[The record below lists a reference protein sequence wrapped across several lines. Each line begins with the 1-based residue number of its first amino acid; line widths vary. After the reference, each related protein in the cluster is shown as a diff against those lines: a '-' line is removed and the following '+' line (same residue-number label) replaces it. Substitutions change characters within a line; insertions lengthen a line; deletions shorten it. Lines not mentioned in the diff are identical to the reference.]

1 MGTEMK
7 KVFEVTESM
16 TSAHTHYCAGCGH
29 GVIHRLMAEVLD
41 EFKVRERVIGV
52 APVGCA
58 VVAYEYWNFDVSE
71 APHGR
76 TPVVA
81 AGIKRAKPDAV
92 VFSYQGDGDLAA
104 IGLSEIIH
112 TANRGEKITVVFV
125 NNTVY
130 GMTGGQM
137 APTTL
142 AGQKT
147 LTTPEGR
154 DTKSMGEP
162 LKICEMLT
170 PLAGVKYVARGSVHD
185 AKSVIQAKKLIR
197 KAFAAQ
203 IEGDGFGFVEI
214 LSGCPTYWGMTPVQS
229 NKYIADT
236 LTKHFPLAE
245 FKDWSKPAVAGAPA
259 PAAS

>member
-1 MGTEMK
+1 MK
-7 KVFEVTESM
+7 KVFEITPSL
-16 TSAHTHYCAGCGH
+16 SNAHTHYCAGCGH
-29 GVIHRLMAEVLD
+29 GVIHRLMAEVFD
-41 EFKVRERVIGV
+41 EFGVRERVIGV

-58 VVAYEYWNFDVSE
+58 VVAYDYWNFDVSE

-81 AGIKRAKPDAV
+81 AGIKRANPNAV

-142 AGQKT
+142 VGQKT
-147 LTTPEGR
+147 ITTPLGR
-154 DTKSMGEP
+154 QAEQSGEP
-162 LKICEMLT
+162 LKICEMLA

-185 AKSVIQAKKLIR
+185 AKSVIGAKKLIR
-197 KAFAAQ
+197 KAFASQ
-203 IEGDGFGFVEI
+203 IEGHGFSFVEI
-214 LSGCPTYWGMTPVQS
+214 LSGCPTYWGMTPVKA
-229 NKYIADT
+229 NDYIGET
-236 LTKHFPLAE
+236 LTKHFPLGE
-245 FKDWSKPAVAGAPA
+245 FKDTTKPLPAVSAV
-259 PAAS
+259 S

>member
-1 MGTEMK
+1 MK
-7 KVFEVTESM
+7 KVFEITPSL
-16 TSAHTHYCAGCGH
+16 SKAHTHYCAGCGH
-29 GVIHRLMAEVLD
+29 GVIHRLMAEVFD
-41 EFKVRERVIGV
+41 EFNVRERVIGV

-81 AGIKRAKPDAV
+81 AGIKRANPNAI

-104 IGLSEIIH
+104 IGMSEIIH

-142 AGQKT
+142 IGQKT
-147 LTTPEGR
+147 LTTPFGR
-154 DTKSMGEP
+154 QAEQFGEP
-162 LKICEMLT
+162 MKMCEMLA

-197 KAFAAQ
+197 KAFQTQ
-203 IEGDGFGFVEI
+203 IDGHGFSFVEI
-214 LSGCPTYWGMTPVQS
+214 LSGCPTYWGMSPVAS
-229 NKYIADT
+229 NDYIGAT
-236 LTKHFPLAE
+236 LTKHFPLGE
-245 FKDWSKPAVAGAPA
+245 FKDMTKPPPVVA
-259 PAAS
+259 PAA

>member
-1 MGTEMK
+1 MK
-7 KVFEVTESM
+7 KVFEITPSL

-29 GVIHRLMAEVLD
+29 GVIHRLMAEVFDELD
-41 EFKVRERVIGV
+41 VRERVIGV

-81 AGIKRAKPDAV
+81 AGLKRANPQAV

-137 APTTL
+137 APTSIL
-142 AGQKT
+142 GQKT
-147 LTTPEGR
+147 LTTPNGR
-154 DTKSMGEP
+154 EAETSGTP
-162 LKICEMLT
+162 LKICEMLA
-170 PLAGVKYVARGSVHD
+170 PLPAVQYVARGSVHD
-185 AKSVIQAKKLIR
+185 AKSVIGAKKLIR
-197 KAFAAQ
+197 KAFVAQ
-203 IEGDGFGFVEI
+203 IEGHGFSFVEI
-214 LSGCPTYWGMTPVQS
+214 LSGCPTYWGMTPVKS
-229 NKYIADT
+229 NQYIAET
-236 LTKHFPLAE
+236 LTKHFPLGE
-245 FKDWSKPAVAGAPA
+245 FKDYTKAPA
-259 PAAS
+259 PVVAAASLA

>member
-1 MGTEMK
+1 MK
-7 KVFEVTESM
+7 KVFEITPSLS
-16 TSAHTHYCAGCGH
+16 SAHTHYCAGCGH
-29 GVIHRLMAEVLD
+29 GVIHRLMAEVFD
-41 EFKVRERVIGV
+41 EFGVRERVIGV

-58 VVAYEYWNFDVSE
+58 VVAYDYWNFDVSE

-81 AGIKRAKPDAV
+81 AGLKRANPNAV

-142 AGQKT
+142 VGQKT
-147 LTTPEGR
+147 LTTPQGR
-154 DTKSMGEP
+154 KAEVFGEP
-162 LKICEMLT
+162 LKICEMLM
-170 PLAGVKYVARGSVHD
+170 PLSSVKYVARGSVHD

-203 IEGDGFGFVEI
+203 IEGHGFSFVEI
-214 LSGCPTYWGMTPVQS
+214 LSGCPTYWGMTPVKS
-229 NKYIADT
+229 NEYIGQT
-236 LTKHFPLAE
+236 LTKHFPLGE
-245 FKDWSKPAVAGAPA
+245 FKDLTRPPAVAAA
-259 PAAS
+259 AASA